1 MMQLIVSRNSQ
12 DSEQSMTTQPN
23 EEQLDPRTPSMPEGM
38 HKEVIESATLLGG
51 RRELTI
57 LHGEHVY
64 RLRLTTSNKL
74 ILTK

>member
-1 MMQLIVSRNSQ
+1 
-12 DSEQSMTTQPN
+12 MTTQPN
-23 EEQLDPRTPSMPEGM
+23 SDQQEAKRTPMPEG
-38 HKEVIESATLLGG
+38 VLAQAVDSATLLGG
-51 RRELTI
+51 RRELAI

>member
-1 MMQLIVSRNSQ
+1 
-12 DSEQSMTTQPN
+12 MTTRPN
-23 EEQLDPRTPSMPEGM
+23 EDPRESRIPPKTPPMPEGIL
-38 HKEVIESATLLGG
+38 EEAVESATLLGG

-64 RLRLTTSNKL
+64 RLRLTASNKL

>member
-1 MMQLIVSRNSQ
+1 
-12 DSEQSMTTQPN
+12 MTTQPN
-23 EEQLDPRTPSMPEGM
+23 EDQRERDSTTPPMPEGIL
-38 HKEVIESATLLGG
+38 KEAMESATLLGG

-64 RLRLTTSNKL
+64 RLRLTASNKL